1 MRTDLIQL
9 NVEHNRSTESLRE
22 AFASHRDMV
31 MQLISATVK
40 DLTGTSDG
48 KLSSVVLLGSGNA
61 NDIDLKQ
68 LTELFKTLHL
78 VDLDPGAIRKSVD
91 DASLHAEQY
100 QLHSPIDVAEP
111 LLSLTSRDFAVEED
125 KREDVLK
132 VLQALAS
139 PNGVAEVPEA
149 DVVVSLCIF
158 SQILES
164 LQRIIDSRH
173 PSFGHALK
181 SVRLGHLRRM
191 LNMLRPGGVAIFITD
206 IVSSDSAPQLMSVEP
221 ADLPDLVKQLVE
233 EQNFF
238 SGTNPANVLADL
250 NMLSRLPD
258 GPDTVHTLDPWLW
271 NVGNRVYA
279 VYGMRIQRKLP
290 EVELPPEATSEAE

>member
-22 AFASHRDMV
+22 AFAAHRDMV
-31 MQLISATVK
+31 MKLISATVK
-40 DLTGTSDG
+40 DLTGTADG

-68 LTELFKTLHL
+68 LTEMFKTLHL
-78 VDLDPGAIRKSVD
+78 VDLDPGAVRKSVD
-91 DASLHAEQY
+91 DASLQAEQY
-100 QLHSPIDVAEP
+100 QLHSPVDVAEP

-125 KREDVLK
+125 KRDHVLK

-139 PNGVAEVPEA
+139 PNGVEEVPEA
-149 DVVVSLCIF
+149 DVAVSLCVF

-206 IVSSDSAPQLMSVEP
+206 IVSSDSARQLMSVEP

-271 NVGNRVYA
+271 HVGNRVYA

-290 EVELPPEATSEAE
+290 EVELPPDAASEAE